1 MEDHSNEEGEVDVGE
16 DFQRGALWGK
26 GRAIGGRVCA

>member
-1 MEDHSNEEGEVDVGE
+1 MEDQSNEEGE

-26 GRAIGGRVCA
+26 GRATGGRVCA